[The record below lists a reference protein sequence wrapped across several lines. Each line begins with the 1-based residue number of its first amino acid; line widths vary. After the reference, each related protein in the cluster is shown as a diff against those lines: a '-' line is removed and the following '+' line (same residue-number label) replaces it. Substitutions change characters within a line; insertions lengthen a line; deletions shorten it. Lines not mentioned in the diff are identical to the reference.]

1 MSFSEIKLNQMVL
14 KNMINS
20 EKTNEE
26 RRNALRFG
34 CEISARVVKLDGTQ
48 NFIERVTVL
57 DFSQHGFRL
66 RVNFIAPNPGAR
78 IELKLFLHKKQYNAK
93 VIGEIVWRKYVDNQ
107 LEIGVRT
114 LNIENRAKGDILSWV
129 LARWIEKENKKK
141 ELHYDVYYKGTNDT
155 TQPSTQ

>member
-1 MSFSEIKLNQMVL
+1 MVL

-26 RRNALRFG
+26 RRRALRFG
-34 CEISARVVKLDGTQ
+34 CKIPAKVVKLDGRQ

-57 DFSQHGFRL
+57 DFSRNGFRL
-66 RVNFIAPNPGAR
+66 SVNFASPNPGAR
-78 IELKLFLHKKQYNAK
+78 IELKLFLHKKQYHTK

-114 LNIENRAKGDILSWV
+114 LHIENRAMGDILSWV
-129 LARWIEKENKKK
+129 LARWIEKQNKKK
-141 ELHYDVYYKGTNDT
+141 ELHYDVYYNGTNDT
-155 TQPSTQ
+155 TQPSTH